1 MAKKDNVSMSV
12 VKRIPRYYRFLSELK
27 AQGIMRVSS
36 KELSEKMNLT
46 ASQIRQDFNCFGEFG
61 QQGYGYSVDQ
71 LYNEI
76 RNILGLKHAYKAI
89 LIGVGNLG
97 KAVAVHMNFDT
108 KGFCLVGVFDQNKDL
123 TGKKIKDLEI
133 QNTNKLTDFC
143 KKNKPDVAILC
154 IPKNSVE
161 KIVNEL
167 YSLGI
172 KNYWNFSHFD
182 IAALHN
188 DVIVENVH
196 MSDSLMTLCYRITE
210 NENKEN

>member
-12 VKRIPRYYRFLSELK
+12 VRRIPRYYRFLSELK
-27 AQGIMRVSS
+27 AQGVLRVSS

-76 RNILGLKHAYKAI
+76 RNILGLKTIHNAI
-89 LIGVGNLG
+89 LIGAGNLG

-108 KGFCLVGVFDQNKDL
+108 KGFKLVGVFDQNPELINENVRDI
-123 TGKKIKDLEI
+123 KIK
-133 QNTNKLTDFC
+133 NTSELTEFC
-143 KKNKPDVAILC
+143 KEHHPSVAILC

-161 KIVNEL
+161 KIFNEL

-182 IAALHN
+182 ISNLHP

-196 MSDSLMTLCYRITE
+196 MSDSLMTLCYRISETNQCE
-210 NENKEN
+210 Q